1 MRSSVVQLT
10 LLPLDPE
17 TRAQLEQLAAMPV
30 ELRTDDGRLAWL
42 CPFCDALVTAE
53 PGEDEASIKSDPA
66 CGSCRAHY
74 HGLTLKQ
81 VAALAA
87 SGAPPASPPAGWRRE
102 AHA

>member
-17 TRAQLEQLAAMPV
+17 TQAQLEQLAALPV
-30 ELRTDDGRLAWL
+30 ELRTNDGRLAWL

-66 CGSCRAHY
+66 CGPCRARY

-81 VAALAA
+81 VATLAA
-87 SGAPPASPPAGWRRE
+87 SGSPPTSPPTGWQRRG
-102 AHA
+102 HG